1 MKKSNLKKAFALSA
15 LMAFVIT
22 GSAYAFDVNT
32 KDFTNTGT
40 IEGIYS
46 NITVTDGT
54 FDNTGTL
61 GAENVTINNGNFK
74 NTGTVTADESITV
87 NGGTFNNTGDIETG
101 TLNIYGNTKDDYEIT
116 GYITANNKIIYR
128 GTADDLYTRRLLA
141 ELYTPELQIIG
152 EKKQTGLQIFD
163 SNTLANVKNI
173 FIESNAPKTGLVIG
187 SQNNDNTP
195 NQIANV
201 EIDAP
206 IYLQTNAGDQDARV
220 EVSAGSSLI
229 AENIIALNGKTK
241 VQLNGDETSATLNNI
256 TVQSG
261 GDFSLQTLGKT
272 NPKNPL
278 DPTNT
283 TVTFNLNNITVGD
296 EAEFKTSIY
305 QNKND
310 GSISCSAANIKS
322 NNLTI
327 NLGKNAKADFGGV
340 GTYLG
345 KENAKNKT
353 DWRGD
358 LINFDVKKLTIN
370 VNGTE
375 EYDYDSLDDYKADY
389 DKGVYIHVNETTNP
403 TGNEI
408 DCSNMTVVGAS
419 SNNTGNLE
427 NDLQRLAYV
436 VKMTRE
442 KVGSEGTLLPE
453 ILAPAGAHV
462 EQNPGGI
469 DDGGKGT
476 VNDDGT
482 VDIDEI
488 IKNPDV
494 FGTEEVGALGLISW
508 RNELDDMNKRLGELR
523 DSKGEHGV
531 WVRMVRGENDYK
543 SLNSQYNTYQLGY
556 DEKLST
562 DPHWTLGAAFSYTD
576 GDGGYDTGSF
586 EMDHKTFTLYGSK
599 LNDDG
604 SYIDIVGKYSRLNHD
619 LRNTWG
625 DGEYDANGYS
635 IGVEVGKR
643 FQQGNGFW
651 IEPQAQLTYG
661 HVGSANYTAGDIKV
675 AQDGMES
682 LIGRAGVRFGKD
694 LDNGNIYLRA
704 SYLYDFDGET
714 GVTLTNAEG
723 RERSFEQ
730 DLGGGWCEVGV
741 GTNIN
746 LSDATHLYFDIEK
759 TYGGDIT
766 TDWKWNAGIR
776 YSF

>member
-1 MKKSNLKKAFALSA
+1 
-15 LMAFVIT
+15 MAFVIT
-22 GSAYAFDVNT
+22 GSAYAESIKVDEGQIKNDTSV
-32 KDFTNTGT
+32 
-40 IEGIYS
+40 IEVGQNDI
-46 NITVTDGT
+46 
-54 FDNTGTL
+54 F
-61 GAENVTINNGNFK
+61 ENA
-74 NTGTVTADESITV
+74 GTVNADQSITV
-87 NGGTFNNTGDIETG
+87 NKGSFTNTSTG
-101 TLNIYGNTKDDYEIT
+101 TINTIT
-116 GYITANNKIIYR
+116 LDIWNKSKIDIAGTINASDKIIYR
-128 GTADDLYTRRLLA
+128 GVYNGNFYDVNLSAKLD
-141 ELYTPELQIIG
+141 TPELRIIG
-152 EKKQTGLQIFD
+152 TDWQTGLNVLNND
-163 SNTLANVKNI
+163 VLANVDNI
-173 FIESNAPKTGLVIG
+173 FVESHGAKTGLIIG
-187 SQNNDNTP
+187 SKTP
-195 NQIANV
+195 VTVA
-201 EIDAP
+201 AP
-206 IYLQTNAGDQDARV
+206 IYLQHEEGTGNDARV
-220 EVSAGSSLI
+220 EVYGGSSIEVNNLI
-229 AENIIALNGKTK
+229 AVSGKTRL
-241 VQLNGDETSATLNNI
+241 QLNNNSSAKINNI
-256 TVQSG
+256 EVKDG
-261 GDFSLQTLGKT
+261 KFNLQTLGNENET
-272 NPKNPL
+272 
-278 DPTNT
+278 
-283 TVTFNLNNITVGD
+283 
-296 EAEFKTSIY
+296 AEFSLNEITIGDNAQFRTSVY
-305 QNKND
+305 YDDYNNKVNSKAHITGD
-310 GSISCSAANIKS
+310 NV
-322 NNLTI
+322 TI

-340 GTYLG
+340 GDGKDKEQEPHSNSNWLG
-345 KENAKNKT
+345 SN
-353 DWRGD
+353 
-358 LINFDVKKLTIN
+358 INFDVDKLTIN
-370 VNGTE
+370 VNGTD
-375 EYDYDSLDDYKADY
+375 EYNYNSIDEYKDDYS
-389 DKGVYIHVNETTNP
+389 KGVYIHVNDKYNP
-403 TGNEI
+403 LNDSIGCDRI
-408 DCSNMTVVGAS
+408 TVVGSS
-419 SNNTGNLE
+419 SNNTGNIE

-436 VKMTRE
+436 VKITQE
-442 KVGSEGTLLPE
+442 KAGQEAAALPD
-453 ILAPAGAHV
+453 ILYPTGAHV

-476 VNDDGT
+476 VDENGNVT
-482 VDIDEI
+482 DIET

-714 GVTLTNAEG
+714 GVTFTNAEG
-723 RERSFEQ
+723 RERSFDQ
-730 DLGGGWCEVGV
+730 DLGGGWCEVGI

>member
-22 GSAYAFDVNT
+22 GSAYAADFIVNAGDEKTDVPTINVGT
-32 KDFTNTGT
+32 DKFTN
-40 IEGIYS
+40 
-46 NITVTDGT
+46 N
-54 FDNTGTL
+54 
-61 GAENVTINNGNFK
+61 
-74 NTGTVTADESITV
+74 GTVVAKDSITV
-87 NGGTFNNTGDIETG
+87 DGGTFNNTGTIETG
-101 TLNIYGNTKDDYEIT
+101 TLDIYGNTGDDDEIT
-116 GYITANNKIIYR
+116 GKIKANNKIIYR

-173 FIESNAPKTGLVIG
+173 FIESNAPKTGLIIG

-195 NQIANV
+195 NQTADVKIY
-201 EIDAP
+201 AP

-229 AENIIALNGKTK
+229 AENIIAFNGKTK

-272 NPKNPL
+272 NPNDPKNPL

-296 EAEFKTSIY
+296 NAEFKTSIY
-305 QNKND
+305 QNKD

-322 NNLTI
+322 DNLTI

-345 KENAKNKT
+345 EGNAKNKT

-358 LINFDVKKLTIN
+358 LINFDVDKLTIN
-370 VNGTE
+370 VNGTD
-375 EYDYDSLDDYKADY
+375 EYDYKSLKEYKDDYNY
-389 DKGVYIHVNETTNP
+389 GVYIHVNENTNP
-403 TGNEI
+403 SGDEI
-408 DCSNMTVVGAS
+408 DCSNMTVIGS
-419 SNNTGNLE
+419 SENNTGDLE

-442 KVGSEGTLLPE
+442 YKNEEGTKLPE

-494 FGTEEVGALGLISW
+494 FGTEEIGALGLISW

-714 GVTLTNAEG
+714 GVTFTNAEG
-723 RERSFEQ
+723 RERSFDQ
-730 DLGGGWCEVGV
+730 DLGGGWCEVGI

>member
-22 GSAYAFDVNT
+22 GSAYAADFIVNAGYEKTDVP
-32 KDFTNTGT
+32 
-40 IEGIYS
+40 
-46 NITVTDGT
+46 
-54 FDNTGTL
+54 
-61 GAENVTINNGNFK
+61 TINVGTDKFSNN
-74 NTGTVTADESITV
+74 GTVVAKDSITV
-87 NGGTFNNTGDIETG
+87 DGGTFYNTGDIETG
-101 TLNIYGNTKDDYEIT
+101 TLNIYGNIYDDYEIK
-116 GYITANNKIIYR
+116 GNIKANNKIIYR
-128 GTADDLYTRRLLA
+128 GTADNLYTRGLSAKLD
-141 ELYTPELQIIG
+141 TPELQIIG
-152 EKKQTGLQIFD
+152 TKVPTGLQILNNEVLND
-163 SNTLANVKNI
+163 VGNI
-173 FIESNAPKTGLVIG
+173 VIKSGGVKTGLVIG
-187 SQNNDNTP
+187 SVNGNTDDGNKVEVNVKNVYLYNDTTK
-195 NQIANV
+195 
-201 EIDAP
+201 E
-206 IYLQTNAGDQDARV
+206 DARV
-220 EVSAGSSLI
+220 EVYNGSTFT
-229 AENIIALNGKTK
+229 ADKIIADGKTK
-241 VQLNGDETSATLNNI
+241 VQLNYDSSATLNNI
-256 TVQSG
+256 EVKDNG
-261 GDFSLQTLGKT
+261 NFSLQTLGIT
-272 NPKNPL
+272 NPNDLK
-278 DPTNT
+278 DTTNT
-283 TVTFNLNNITVGD
+283 IATFNLNNITVGD
-296 EAEFKTSIY
+296 GAEFKTSIY
-305 QNKND
+305 QNKD

-322 NNLTI
+322 DNLTI

-345 KENAKNKT
+345 EGNAKNKT

-358 LINFDVKKLTIN
+358 LINFDVDKLTIN
-370 VNGTE
+370 VNGTD
-375 EYDYDSLDDYKADY
+375 EYKYGIEDYKADY
-389 DKGVYIHVNETTNP
+389 NYGVYIHVNDKYNP
-403 TGNEI
+403 LVQNGCDEI
-408 DCSNMTVVGAS
+408 TVVGAS
-419 SNNTGNLE
+419 SNNTGNLA

-442 KVGSEGTLLPE
+442 YENEEGTKLPE

-482 VDIDEI
+482 VGIDEI

-723 RERSFEQ
+723 RERSFDQ

-766 TDWKWNAGIR
+766 TDWK
-776 YSF
+776 

>member
-22 GSAYAFDVNT
+22 GSAYAADFTVNAGEERTDVPTINVGT
-32 KDFTNTGT
+32 DDFTN
-40 IEGIYS
+40 
-46 NITVTDGT
+46 N
-54 FDNTGTL
+54 
-61 GAENVTINNGNFK
+61 
-74 NTGTVTADESITV
+74 GTVVAKDSITV
-87 NGGTFNNTGDIETG
+87 NGGTFNNTGTIETG
-101 TLNIYGNTKDDYEIT
+101 TLDILTNNSKEIA
-116 GYITANNKIIYR
+116 GAITADKFIFR
-128 GTADDLYTRRLLA
+128 GSKDQFDYIHGLSAKLKANELL
-141 ELYTPELQIIG
+141 IIG
-152 EKKQTGLQIFD
+152 TKSDINPQMATGLQVLNED
-163 SNTLANVKNI
+163 VLKNVENI
-173 FIESNAPKTGLVIG
+173 VVESHGIKTGLVIG
-187 SQNNDNTP
+187 SVVGNTDNGEKVNAIVKNVYLKNDTD
-195 NQIANV
+195 
-201 EIDAP
+201 E
-206 IYLQTNAGDQDARV
+206 QDARV
-220 EVSAGSSLI
+220 EVYNGSTFT
-229 AENIIALNGKTK
+229 ADKIIADGKTK
-241 VQLNGDETSATLNNI
+241 VQLNYDSSATLKDIEVVEDGN
-256 TVQSG
+256 
-261 GDFSLQTLGKT
+261 FSLQTLG
-272 NPKNPL
+272 NVNA
-278 DPTNT
+278 NT
-283 TVTFNLNNITVGD
+283 ANFYLNTITVGD
-296 EAEFKTSIY
+296 EAAFKTCIY
-305 QNKND
+305 GNNT
-310 GSISCSAANIKS
+310 GANIQSK
-322 NNLTI
+322 NMTI

-340 GTYLG
+340 GDGEVDNNDDGKFDHANWLG
-345 KENAKNKT
+345 NK
-353 DWRGD
+353 
-358 LINFDVKKLTIN
+358 INFDVDKLTIN
-370 VNGTE
+370 MTGVNTN
-375 EYDYDSLDDYKADY
+375 EYIYASAGDYKNDF
-389 DKGVYIHVNETTNP
+389 DNGVYIHVDQDWKPNDPINCDY
-403 TGNEI
+403 I
-408 DCSNMTVVGAS
+408 TVVGGDT
-419 SNNTGNLE
+419 NNTGNLE

-436 VKMTRE
+436 VKITQE
-442 KVGSEGTLLPE
+442 KAGQEAAALPD
-453 ILAPAGAHV
+453 ILYPTGAHV

-476 VNDDGT
+476 VDENGNVT
-482 VDIDEI
+482 DIET

-531 WVRMVRGENDYK
+531 WIRMVRGENDYK

-675 AQDGMES
+675 ALDGMES

-714 GVTLTNAEG
+714 GVTFTNAEG
-723 RERSFEQ
+723 RERSFDQ
-730 DLGGGWCEVGV
+730 DLGGGWCEVGI

-759 TYGGDIT
+759 TYGGDIP

>member
-22 GSAYAFDVNT
+22 GSAYAADFIVNAGDERTDVP
-32 KDFTNTGT
+32 
-40 IEGIYS
+40 
-46 NITVTDGT
+46 
-54 FDNTGTL
+54 
-61 GAENVTINNGNFK
+61 TINVGTAKFSNN
-74 NTGTVTADESITV
+74 GTVVAKDSITV
-87 NGGTFNNTGDIETG
+87 DGGTFNNTGTIETG
-101 TLNIYGNTKDDYEIT
+101 TLDILTNNGTEIAGT
-116 GYITANNKIIYR
+116 IIADKFIYR
-128 GTADDLYTRRLLA
+128 GVKDQGSYTRGLSA
-141 ELYTPELQIIG
+141 ELTTDELHIIG
-152 EKKQTGLQIFD
+152 TKSDINKQMQTGLQVLNKD
-163 SNTLANVKNI
+163 VLKNVNNI
-173 FIESNAPKTGLVIG
+173 YVESHGIKTGLVIG
-187 SQNNDNTP
+187 SVVGNTDNGEKVNAIVKNVYLKNDTD
-195 NQIANV
+195 
-201 EIDAP
+201 EE
-206 IYLQTNAGDQDARV
+206 DARV
-220 EVSAGSSLI
+220 EVYNGSTFT
-229 AENIIALNGKTK
+229 ADKIIADGKTK
-241 VQLNGDETSATLNNI
+241 VQLNYDSSATLKDIEVVEDGN
-256 TVQSG
+256 
-261 GDFSLQTLGKT
+261 FSLQTLGDV
-272 NPKNPL
+272 N
-278 DPTNT
+278 DNT
-283 TVTFNLNNITVGD
+283 ANFYLNTITVGN
-296 EAEFKTSIY
+296 EAAFKTCIY
-305 QNKND
+305 GNNT
-310 GSISCSAANIKS
+310 GATIKS
-322 NNLTI
+322 DNMII

-340 GTYLG
+340 GDGEVDNNDDGKFDHANWLG
-345 KENAKNKT
+345 NK
-353 DWRGD
+353 
-358 LINFDVKKLTIN
+358 INFDVDKLTIN
-370 VNGTE
+370 MTGVNTN
-375 EYDYDSLDDYKADY
+375 EYIYASAGDYKNDF
-389 DKGVYIHVNETTNP
+389 DNGVYIHVDQDWKPNDPINCDY
-403 TGNEI
+403 I
-408 DCSNMTVVGAS
+408 TVVGGDT
-419 SNNTGNLE
+419 NNTGNLE

-436 VKMTRE
+436 VKVTHE
-442 KVGSEGTLLPE
+442 YDPADSLPE
-453 ILAPAGAHV
+453 ILYPTGAHV

-476 VNDDGT
+476 VDKYGT
-482 VDIDEI
+482 VTNIET

-531 WVRMVRGENDYK
+531 WIRMVRGENDYK

-723 RERSFEQ
+723 RERSFDQ
-730 DLGGGWCEVGV
+730 DLGGGWCEVGI

>member
-1 MKKSNLKKAFALSA
+1 MKKSNFKKAFALSA

-22 GSAYAFDVNT
+22 GSAYAADVDVAKDTT
-32 KDFTNTGT
+32 KK
-40 IEGIYS
+40 
-46 NITVTDGT
+46 
-54 FDNTGTL
+54 DNP
-61 GAENVTINNGNFK
+61 TINVETGQHFNNA
-74 NTGTVTADESITV
+74 GTVIAEDSITV
-87 NGGTFNNTGDIETG
+87 DGGTFNNTGTITTG
-101 TLNIYGNTKDDYEIT
+101 TLEIYSNPNDKADIAGSINASQ
-116 GYITANNKIIYR
+116 GFIYR
-128 GTADDLYTRRLLA
+128 GINSNLYDRKLYA
-141 ELYTPELQIIG
+141 ELDTPVLHIIG
-152 EKKQTGLQIFD
+152 TTNQTGLQIMNND
-163 SNTLANVKNI
+163 VLTNVDKI
-173 FIESNAPKTGLVIG
+173 IVESQGEKTGLVIT
-187 SQNNDNTP
+187 NNE
-195 NQIANV
+195 QID
-201 EIDAP
+201 ITAP
-206 IYLQTNAGDQDARV
+206 IYLKYNSDADKDARV
-220 EVSAGSSLI
+220 EVYSGATLTADKII
-229 AENIIALNGKTK
+229 AESGRTK
-241 VQLNGDETSATLNNI
+241 VQANGVSFVKLNNI
-256 TVQSG
+256 VVNDKG
-261 GDFSLQTLGKT
+261 NFSLQTNSAGMPAT
-272 NPKNPL
+272 GGH
-278 DPTNT
+278 PTFELNT
-283 TVTFNLNNITVGD
+283 ITIGND
-296 EAEFKTSIY
+296 AEFKTSIY
-305 QNKND
+305 GNEPEAHIT
-310 GSISCSAANIKS
+310 GSDVI
-322 NNLTI
+322 I
-327 NLGKNAKADFGGV
+327 NLGENAKADFGGV
-340 GTYLG
+340 GDGT
-345 KENAKNKT
+345 KA

-358 LINFDVKKLTIN
+358 RINFDVDKLTIN
-370 VNGTE
+370 MDNTD
-375 EYDYDSLDDYKADY
+375 EYDYLIDEANNINKYKEDYS
-389 DKGVYIHVNETTNP
+389 KGVYIHVNGKYNP
-403 TGNEI
+403 LDPNIGCGRI
-408 DCSNMTVVGAS
+408 TVVGS
-419 SNNTGNLE
+419 SKNNTGNLE

-436 VKMTRE
+436 VKITQE
-442 KVGSEGTLLPE
+442 DGNNAATELPE
-453 ILAPAGAHV
+453 ILYPTGAHV

-599 LNDDG
+599 LNNDG

-704 SYLYDFDGET
+704 SYLYDFNGET

-723 RERSFEQ
+723 RERSFDQ

>member
-1 MKKSNLKKAFALSA
+1 MKKSNFKKAFALSA

-22 GSAYAFDVNT
+22 GSAYAADFTVNAGEEETDVPTINVGT
-32 KDFTNTGT
+32 DDFTN
-40 IEGIYS
+40 
-46 NITVTDGT
+46 N
-54 FDNTGTL
+54 
-61 GAENVTINNGNFK
+61 
-74 NTGTVTADESITV
+74 GTVVAEDSITV
-87 NGGTFNNTGDIETG
+87 NGGTFNNTGTIETG

-116 GYITANNKIIYR
+116 GNIKASDKIIYR

-173 FIESNAPKTGLVIG
+173 FIESNAPKTGLIIG

-195 NQIANV
+195 NQTADVKIY
-201 EIDAP
+201 AP

-229 AENIIALNGKTK
+229 AENIIAFNGKTK

-272 NPKNPL
+272 NPNDPKNPL

-296 EAEFKTSIY
+296 NAEFKTSIY
-305 QNKND
+305 QNKD

-322 NNLTI
+322 DNLTI

-345 KENAKNKT
+345 EGNAKNKT

-358 LINFDVKKLTIN
+358 LINFDVDKLTIN
-370 VNGTE
+370 VNGTD
-375 EYDYDSLDDYKADY
+375 EYDYKSLKEYKDDYNY
-389 DKGVYIHVNETTNP
+389 GVYIHVNDKYNP
-403 TGNEI
+403 LVQNGCDEI
-408 DCSNMTVVGAS
+408 TVVGAS
-419 SNNTGNLE
+419 SNNTGNIE

-442 KVGSEGTLLPE
+442 YEGKEGAELPE
-453 ILAPAGAHV
+453 ILAPTGATV

-476 VNDDGT
+476 VDEDGT
-482 VDIDEI
+482 VTNIET

-586 EMDHKTFTLYGSK
+586 EMDHKTLTLYGSK

-723 RERSFEQ
+723 RERSFDQ
-730 DLGGGWCEVGV
+730 DLGGGWCEVGI

>member
-22 GSAYAFDVNT
+22 GSAYAKNVDVGEKEQYQ
-32 KDFTNTGT
+32 KD
-40 IEGIYS
+40 
-46 NITVTDGT
+46 NITVGENEY
-54 FDNTGTL
+54 FDN
-61 GAENVTINNGNFK
+61 A
-74 NTGTVTADESITV
+74 GTVIADESITV
-87 NGGTFNNTGDIETG
+87 NGGTFNNTGTIETG
-101 TLNIYGNTKDDYEIT
+101 TLEIYGTTSDRDPIEGRIS
-116 GYITANNKIIYR
+116 ASNKIIYR
-128 GTADDLYTRRLLA
+128 DHGPNNAIYGRELSA
-141 ELYTPELQIIG
+141 ELITPQLHIIG
-152 EKKQTGLQIFD
+152 KDSQTGL
-163 SNTLANVKNI
+163 NVTNNSVLTQVGEI
-173 FIESNAPKTGLVIG
+173 LVESHGAKTGLIIG
-187 SQNNDNTP
+187 SQKPVTV
-195 NQIANV
+195 A
-201 EIDAP
+201 AP
-206 IYLQTNAGDQDARV
+206 IYLQHEEGTDNDARV
-220 EVSAGSSLI
+220 EVYGGSSITANNLI
-229 AENIIALNGKTK
+229 ALSGKTK
-241 VQLNGDETSATLNNI
+241 FQLNNNSSAVLNN
-256 TVQSG
+256 VEVKDG
-261 GDFSLQTLGKT
+261 VDFSLQTLGT
-272 NPKNPL
+272 ES
-278 DPTNT
+278 DTAE
-283 TVTFNLNNITVGD
+283 FNLNTITVGD
-296 EAEFKTSIY
+296 NAEFKTSIFGS
-305 QNKND
+305 NSSAHITGND
-310 GSISCSAANIKS
+310 V
-322 NNLTI
+322 TI

-345 KENAKNKT
+345 EENTKNKT

-358 LINFDVKKLTIN
+358 LINFDVDKLTIN
-370 VNGTE
+370 VNGTD
-375 EYDYDSLDDYKADY
+375 EYKYGIEDYKADY
-389 DKGVYIHVNETTNP
+389 NYGVYIHVNDKYNP
-403 TGNEI
+403 LVQNGCDEI
-408 DCSNMTVVGAS
+408 TVVGAS
-419 SNNTGNLE
+419 SNNTGNLA

-442 KVGSEGTLLPE
+442 SKNEEGIKLPE
-453 ILAPAGAHV
+453 ILAPTGAHV

-523 DSKGEHGV
+523 DSKSEHGV

-723 RERSFEQ
+723 RERSFDQ
-730 DLGGGWCEVGV
+730 DLGGGWCEVGI

>member
-22 GSAYAFDVNT
+22 GSAYAENVDVGA
-32 KDFTNTGT
+32 KDQYQND
-40 IEGIYS
+40 
-46 NITVTDGT
+46 NITVGADEY
-54 FDNTGTL
+54 FDN
-61 GAENVTINNGNFK
+61 A
-74 NTGTVTADESITV
+74 GTVIADESITV
-87 NGGTFNNTGDIETG
+87 NGGTFNNTGTITTG
-101 TLNIYGNTKDDYEIT
+101 TLEIYSNPNDKADIAGSINASQ
-116 GYITANNKIIYR
+116 GFIYR
-128 GTADDLYTRRLLA
+128 GINSNLYDRKLYA
-141 ELYTPELQIIG
+141 ELDTPVLHIIG
-152 EKKQTGLQIFD
+152 TTNQTGLQIMNND
-163 SNTLANVKNI
+163 VLTNVDKI
-173 FIESNAPKTGLVIG
+173 IVESQGEKTGLVIT
-187 SQNNDNTP
+187 NNE
-195 NQIANV
+195 QID
-201 EIDAP
+201 ITAP
-206 IYLQTNAGDQDARV
+206 IYLKYNSDADKDARV
-220 EVSAGSSLI
+220 EVYSGATLTADKII
-229 AENIIALNGKTK
+229 AESGRTK
-241 VQLNGDETSATLNNI
+241 VQANGVSFVKLNNI
-256 TVQSG
+256 VVNDKG
-261 GDFSLQTLGKT
+261 NFSLQTNSAGMPAT
-272 NPKNPL
+272 GGH
-278 DPTNT
+278 PTFELNT
-283 TVTFNLNNITVGD
+283 ITIGND
-296 EAEFKTSIY
+296 AEFKTSIY
-305 QNKND
+305 GNEPEAHIT
-310 GSISCSAANIKS
+310 GSDVI
-322 NNLTI
+322 I
-327 NLGKNAKADFGGV
+327 NLGENAKADFGGV
-340 GTYLG
+340 GDGT
-345 KENAKNKT
+345 KA

-358 LINFDVKKLTIN
+358 RINFDVDKLTIN
-370 VNGTE
+370 MTGVNTN
-375 EYDYDSLDDYKADY
+375 EYIYASAGDYKNDF
-389 DKGVYIHVNETTNP
+389 DNGVYIHVDQDWKPNDPINCDY
-403 TGNEI
+403 I
-408 DCSNMTVVGAS
+408 TVVGGDT
-419 SNNTGNLE
+419 NNTGNLE

-436 VKMTRE
+436 VKVTHE
-442 KVGSEGTLLPE
+442 YDPADSLPE
-453 ILAPAGAHV
+453 ILYPTGAHV

-476 VNDDGT
+476 VNEDGT

-714 GVTLTNAEG
+714 GVTFTNAEG
-723 RERSFEQ
+723 RERSFDQ
-730 DLGGGWCEVGV
+730 DLGGGWCEVGI

>member
-22 GSAYAFDVNT
+22 GSAYAADFIVNAGDEETDVPTINVGT
-32 KDFTNTGT
+32 DKFTN
-40 IEGIYS
+40 
-46 NITVTDGT
+46 N
-54 FDNTGTL
+54 
-61 GAENVTINNGNFK
+61 
-74 NTGTVTADESITV
+74 GTVVAKDSITV
-87 NGGTFNNTGDIETG
+87 DGGTFNNTGTIETG
-101 TLNIYGNTKDDYEIT
+101 TLDIYGNTGDDDEIT
-116 GYITANNKIIYR
+116 GKIKANNKIIYR

-173 FIESNAPKTGLVIG
+173 FIESNAPKTGLIIG

-195 NQIANV
+195 NQTADVKIY
-201 EIDAP
+201 AP

-229 AENIIALNGKTK
+229 AENIIAFNGKTK

-272 NPKNPL
+272 NPNDPKNPL

-296 EAEFKTSIY
+296 GAELKTSIY

-310 GSISCSAANIKS
+310 GSISCSATNIKS
-322 NNLTI
+322 DNLTI

-345 KENAKNKT
+345 EENPKNKT

-358 LINFDVKKLTIN
+358 LINFDVDKLTIN
-370 VNGTE
+370 VNGTD
-375 EYDYDSLDDYKADY
+375 EYKYGIEDYKADY
-389 DKGVYIHVNETTNP
+389 NYGVYIHVNDKYNP
-403 TGNEI
+403 LVQNGCDEI
-408 DCSNMTVVGAS
+408 TVIGAS

-442 KVGSEGTLLPE
+442 YKNEEGTKLPE

-476 VNDDGT
+476 VNEDGT

-576 GDGGYDTGSF
+576 GEGGYDTGSF

-619 LRNTWG
+619 FRNTWG

-635 IGVEVGKR
+635 IGVVVGKR

-675 AQDGMES
+675 ALDGMES

-714 GVTLTNAEG
+714 GVTFTNAEG

-730 DLGGGWCEVGV
+730 DLGGGWCEVGI

>member
-1 MKKSNLKKAFALSA
+1 MKKSNFKKAFALSA

-22 GSAYAFDVNT
+22 GSAYAADFIVNAGDEIT
-32 KDFTNTGT
+32 NVPTINVGTYKFTNNGTVVAKDSITVDGGTFNNTNTGT
-40 IEGIYS
+40 IE
-46 NITVTDGT
+46 
-54 FDNTGTL
+54 TGTL
-61 GAENVTINNGNFK
+61 
-74 NTGTVTADESITV
+74 D
-87 NGGTFNNTGDIETG
+87 
-101 TLNIYGNTKDDYEIT
+101 IYGNIYDDYEIK
-116 GYITANNKIIYR
+116 GNIKANNKIIYR
-128 GTADDLYTRRLLA
+128 GTADNLYTRGLSAKLD
-141 ELYTPELQIIG
+141 TPELQIIG
-152 EKKQTGLQIFD
+152 TKVPTGLQILNNEVLND
-163 SNTLANVKNI
+163 VGNI
-173 FIESNAPKTGLVIG
+173 VIKSGGVKTGLVIG
-187 SQNNDNTP
+187 SVNGNTDDGNKVKVNVKNVYLYNDTTK
-195 NQIANV
+195 
-201 EIDAP
+201 E
-206 IYLQTNAGDQDARV
+206 DARV
-220 EVSAGSSLI
+220 EVYNGSTFT
-229 AENIIALNGKTK
+229 ADKIIADGKTK
-241 VQLNGDETSATLNNI
+241 VQLNYNSSATLPNI
-256 TVQSG
+256 EVKGNG
-261 GDFSLQTLGKT
+261 GNFSLQTLGDV
-272 NPKNPL
+272 NA
-278 DPTNT
+278 NT
-283 TVTFNLNNITVGD
+283 ANFYLNTITVGD
-296 EAEFKTSIY
+296 KAAFKTCIFG
-305 QNKND
+305 NNT
-310 GSISCSAANIKS
+310 GATIKS
-322 NNLTI
+322 DNMII

-340 GTYLG
+340 GDGKVDKDYDGKFDHANWLG
-345 KENAKNKT
+345 NK
-353 DWRGD
+353 
-358 LINFDVKKLTIN
+358 INFDVDKLTIN
-370 VNGTE
+370 MTGVNTN
-375 EYDYDSLDDYKADY
+375 EYIYASAGDYKNDF
-389 DKGVYIHVNETTNP
+389 DNGVYIHVDQDWKPNDPINCDY
-403 TGNEI
+403 I
-408 DCSNMTVVGAS
+408 TVVGGDT
-419 SNNTGNLE
+419 NNTGNLE

-436 VKMTRE
+436 VKVTHE
-442 KVGSEGTLLPE
+442 YDPADSLPE
-453 ILAPAGAHV
+453 ILYPTGAHV

-476 VNDDGT
+476 VDKNGNVT
-482 VDIDEI
+482 DIET

-714 GVTLTNAEG
+714 GVTFTNAEG
-723 RERSFEQ
+723 RERSFDQ
-730 DLGGGWCEVGV
+730 DLGGGWCEIGV

>member
-1 MKKSNLKKAFALSA
+1 MKKSNFKKAFALST

-22 GSAYAFDVNT
+22 GSAYAKIIKVDEGQT
-32 KDFTNTGT
+32 KNDTSV
-40 IEGIYS
+40 IE
-46 NITVTDGT
+46 
-54 FDNTGTL
+54 L
-61 GAENVTINNGNFK
+61 GQNDIFENA
-74 NTGTVTADESITV
+74 GTVNATESITIT
-87 NGGTFNNTGDIETG
+87 GGTFNNTGTIETG
-101 TLNIYGNTKDDYEIT
+101 TLDIYGNTGDDDEIT
-116 GYITANNKIIYR
+116 GKIKANNKIIYR

-173 FIESNAPKTGLVIG
+173 FIESNAPKTGLIIG

-195 NQIANV
+195 NQTADVKIY
-201 EIDAP
+201 AP

-229 AENIIALNGKTK
+229 AENIIAFNGKTK
-241 VQLNGDETSATLNNI
+241 VQLNGDSSATLQDIEVKDKGN
-256 TVQSG
+256 
-261 GDFSLQTLGKT
+261 FSLQTLGDVS
-272 NPKNPL
+272 KNTANFYL
-278 DPTNT
+278 NT
-283 TVTFNLNNITVGD
+283 ITVGN
-296 EAEFKTSIY
+296 EAAFKTCIY
-305 QNKND
+305 GNIP
-310 GSISCSAANIKS
+310 SANIKS
-322 NNLTI
+322 ENMTI
-327 NLGKNAKADFGGV
+327 NLGKEAKADFGGV
-340 GTYLG
+340 GDGT
-345 KENAKNKT
+345 KA

-358 LINFDVKKLTIN
+358 RINFDVDKLTIN

-375 EYDYDSLDDYKADY
+375 EYVYDSPDDYKIDY
-389 DKGVYIHVNETTNP
+389 SKGVYIHVNDKYNP
-403 TGNEI
+403 LDDSIGCGRI
-408 DCSNMTVVGAS
+408 TVVGS
-419 SNNTGNLE
+419 SENNTGNLE

-436 VKMTRE
+436 VKITQE
-442 KVGSEGTLLPE
+442 DGNNAATKLPE
-453 ILAPAGAHV
+453 ILYPTGAHV

-476 VNDDGT
+476 VDDYGT
-482 VDIDEI
+482 VNIDEI

-723 RERSFEQ
+723 RERSFDQ
-730 DLGGGWCEVGV
+730 DLGGGWCEVGI

>member
-22 GSAYAFDVNT
+22 GSAYAADVDVAKDTT
-32 KDFTNTGT
+32 KK
-40 IEGIYS
+40 
-46 NITVTDGT
+46 
-54 FDNTGTL
+54 DNP
-61 GAENVTINNGNFK
+61 TINVETGQHFNNA
-74 NTGTVTADESITV
+74 GTVIAEDSITV
-87 NGGTFNNTGDIETG
+87 DGGTFNNTGTIETG
-101 TLNIYGNTKDDYEIT
+101 TLDILTNNSNEIA
-116 GYITANNKIIYR
+116 GAITADKFIFR
-128 GTADDLYTRRLLA
+128 GSKDQFDYIHGLSAKLKANELL
-141 ELYTPELQIIG
+141 IIG
-152 EKKQTGLQIFD
+152 TKSDINPQMATGLQVLNED
-163 SNTLANVKNI
+163 VLKNVENI
-173 FIESNAPKTGLVIG
+173 VVESHGIKTGLVIG
-187 SQNNDNTP
+187 SVVGNTDNGEKVNAIVKNVYLKNDTD
-195 NQIANV
+195 
-201 EIDAP
+201 E
-206 IYLQTNAGDQDARV
+206 QDARV
-220 EVSAGSSLI
+220 EVYNGSTFT
-229 AENIIALNGKTK
+229 ADKIIADGKTK
-241 VQLNGDETSATLNNI
+241 VQLNYDSSATLPNI
-256 TVQSG
+256 EVNG
-261 GDFSLQTLGKT
+261 NGNFSLQTLGDV
-272 NPKNPL
+272 N
-278 DPTNT
+278 DNT
-283 TVTFNLNNITVGD
+283 ANFYLNTITVGD
-296 EAEFKTSIY
+296 EAAFKTCIY
-305 QNKND
+305 GNNT
-310 GSISCSAANIKS
+310 GANIQSK
-322 NNLTI
+322 NMTI
-327 NLGKNAKADFGGV
+327 NLGKDAKADFGGV
-340 GTYLG
+340 GDG
-345 KENAKNKT
+345 PNHDHEQ
-353 DWRGD
+353 WRGD
-358 LINFDVKKLTIN
+358 RINFNVDKLTIN
-370 VNGTE
+370 MDNTD
-375 EYDYDSLDDYKADY
+375 EYNYLIDEANNINEYKDDYS
-389 DKGVYIHVNETTNP
+389 KGVYIHVNDKYNP
-403 TGNEI
+403 LDDSIGCGRI
-408 DCSNMTVVGAS
+408 TVVGS
-419 SNNTGNLE
+419 SENNTGNLE

-442 KVGSEGTLLPE
+442 YENEEGTKLPE
-453 ILAPAGAHV
+453 ILAPTGAHV

-494 FGTEEVGALGLISW
+494 FGTEEIGALGLISW

-723 RERSFEQ
+723 RERSFDQ
-730 DLGGGWCEVGV
+730 DLGGGWCEVGI

>member
-1 MKKSNLKKAFALSA
+1 MKKHNLRKAFALSA

-22 GSAYAFDVNT
+22 GSAYAANVDVIEGEIK
-32 KDFTNTGT
+32 KDDPAAIEVIGEEHFKNAGTVIANDNITINGGYFNNAGT
-40 IEGIYS
+40 IKTGIL
-46 NITVTDGT
+46 D
-54 FDNTGTL
+54 
-61 GAENVTINNGNFK
+61 
-74 NTGTVTADESITV
+74 
-87 NGGTFNNTGDIETG
+87 
-101 TLNIYGNTKDDYEIT
+101 IYGNANDTNDHPESEIK
-116 GYITANNKIIYR
+116 GEIFADKIIYR
-128 GTADDLYTRRLLA
+128 GINGNLYTRKLSAKLD
-141 ELYTPELQIIG
+141 TSELQIIG
-152 EKKQTGLQIFD
+152 SKNETGLQIMNND
-163 SNTLANVKNI
+163 VLANVDKI
-173 FIESNAPKTGLVIG
+173 VVESQGVKTGLVIG
-187 SQNNDNTP
+187 SVVGNTDNGEKVNAIVKNVYLKNDTD
-195 NQIANV
+195 
-201 EIDAP
+201 E
-206 IYLQTNAGDQDARV
+206 QDARV
-220 EVSAGSSLI
+220 EVYNGSTFT
-229 AENIIALNGKTK
+229 ADKIIADGKTK
-241 VQLNGDETSATLNNI
+241 VQLNYDSSATLKDI
-256 TVQSG
+256 EVVEG
-261 GDFSLQTLGKT
+261 GNFSLQTLGDV
-272 NPKNPL
+272 N
-278 DPTNT
+278 TNT
-283 TVTFNLNNITVGD
+283 ATFNLNTITVGD
-296 EAEFKTSIY
+296 NAQLKTSIY
-305 QNKND
+305 EYPV
-310 GSISCSAANIKS
+310 GSGTINCSAIDIKGD
-322 NNLTI
+322 NVTI

-340 GTYLG
+340 GDGT
-345 KENAKNKT
+345 KT

-358 LINFDVKKLTIN
+358 KINFDVEKLTIN
-370 VNGTE
+370 VNGTD
-375 EYDYDSLDDYKADY
+375 EYNYSNIDEYKADY
-389 DKGVYIHVNETTNP
+389 TKGVYIHVNDKTNP
-403 TGNEI
+403 TDDEI
-408 DCSNMTVVGAS
+408 NCSNMTVVGAS
-419 SNNTGNLE
+419 TNNTGNLE

-442 KVGSEGTLLPE
+442 YEGEEATKLPE
-453 ILAPAGAHV
+453 ILAPTGATV

-476 VNDDGT
+476 VDEDGT
-482 VDIDEI
+482 VTNIET

-494 FGTEEVGALGLISW
+494 FGTEEIGALGLISW
-508 RNELDDMNKRLGELR
+508 RNDLDDMNKRLGELR

-562 DPHWTLGAAFSYTD
+562 DPHWTVGAAFSYTD
-576 GDGGYDTGSF
+576 GDGGYNTGSY
-586 EMDHKTFTLYGSK
+586 EMDHKTLTLYGSK

-661 HVGSANYTAGDIKV
+661 HVGSANYQAGEIKV
-675 AQDGMES
+675 AQEGMES

-694 LDNGNIYLRA
+694 LHNGNVYLRA

-714 GVTLTNAEG
+714 GVTLTNASG
-723 RERSFEQ
+723 KERHFDE

-766 TDWKWNAGIR
+766 TDWKWNAGVR

>member
-22 GSAYAFDVNT
+22 GSAYAENVDVVDVADGDIKYDKT
-32 KDFTNTGT
+32 V
-40 IEGIYS
+40 
-46 NITVTDGT
+46 ITVDPG
-54 FDNTGTL
+54 GS
-61 GAENVTINNGNFK
+61 FK
-74 NTGTVTADESITV
+74 NAGTVIADESITV
-87 NGGTFNNTGDIETG
+87 NGGTFNNTGTIETG
-101 TLNIYGNTKDDYEIT
+101 TLDILTNNSKEIA
-116 GYITANNKIIYR
+116 GAITADKFIFR
-128 GTADDLYTRRLLA
+128 GSKDQFDYIHGLSAKLKANELL
-141 ELYTPELQIIG
+141 IIG
-152 EKKQTGLQIFD
+152 TKSDINPQMATGLQVLNED
-163 SNTLANVKNI
+163 VLKNVENI
-173 FIESNAPKTGLVIG
+173 VVESHGIKTGLVIG
-187 SQNNDNTP
+187 SVVGNTDNGEKVNAIVKNVYLKNDTD
-195 NQIANV
+195 
-201 EIDAP
+201 E
-206 IYLQTNAGDQDARV
+206 QDARV
-220 EVSAGSSLI
+220 EVYNGSTFT
-229 AENIIALNGKTK
+229 ADKIIADGKTK
-241 VQLNGDETSATLNNI
+241 VQLNYDSSATLKDIEVVEDGN
-256 TVQSG
+256 
-261 GDFSLQTLGKT
+261 FSLQTLGDV
-272 NPKNPL
+272 N
-278 DPTNT
+278 DNT
-283 TVTFNLNNITVGD
+283 ANFYLNTITVGN
-296 EAEFKTSIY
+296 EAAFKTCIY
-305 QNKND
+305 GNNT
-310 GSISCSAANIKS
+310 GATIKS
-322 NNLTI
+322 DNMII

-340 GTYLG
+340 GDGEVDNNDDGKFDHANWLG
-345 KENAKNKT
+345 NK
-353 DWRGD
+353 
-358 LINFDVKKLTIN
+358 INFDVDKLTIN
-370 VNGTE
+370 MTGVNTN
-375 EYDYDSLDDYKADY
+375 EYIYASAGDYKNDF
-389 DKGVYIHVNETTNP
+389 DNGVYIHVDQDWKPNDPINCDY
-403 TGNEI
+403 I
-408 DCSNMTVVGAS
+408 TVVGGDT
-419 SNNTGNLE
+419 NNTGNLE

-436 VKMTRE
+436 VKITQE
-442 KVGSEGTLLPE
+442 KAGQEAAALPD
-453 ILAPAGAHV
+453 ILYPTGAHV

-476 VNDDGT
+476 VDENGNVT
-482 VDIDEI
+482 DIET

-723 RERSFEQ
+723 RERSFDQ
-730 DLGGGWCEVGV
+730 DLGGGWCEVGI

>member
-22 GSAYAFDVNT
+22 GSAYAADFIVNAGDEKTDVP
-32 KDFTNTGT
+32 
-40 IEGIYS
+40 
-46 NITVTDGT
+46 
-54 FDNTGTL
+54 
-61 GAENVTINNGNFK
+61 TINVGTDKFSNN
-74 NTGTVTADESITV
+74 GTVVAKDSITV
-87 NGGTFNNTGDIETG
+87 DGGTFYNTGDIETG
-101 TLNIYGNTKDDYEIT
+101 TLNIYGNIYDDYEIK
-116 GYITANNKIIYR
+116 GNIKANNKIIYR
-128 GTADDLYTRRLLA
+128 GTADNLYTRGLSAKLD
-141 ELYTPELQIIG
+141 TPELQIIG
-152 EKKQTGLQIFD
+152 TKVPTGLQILNNEVLND
-163 SNTLANVKNI
+163 VGNI
-173 FIESNAPKTGLVIG
+173 VIKSGGVKTGLVIG
-187 SQNNDNTP
+187 SVNGNTDDGNKVEVNVKNVYLYNDTTK
-195 NQIANV
+195 
-201 EIDAP
+201 E
-206 IYLQTNAGDQDARV
+206 DARV
-220 EVSAGSSLI
+220 EVYNGSTFT
-229 AENIIALNGKTK
+229 ADKIIADGKTK
-241 VQLNGDETSATLNNI
+241 VQLNYDSSATLNNI
-256 TVQSG
+256 EVKDNG
-261 GDFSLQTLGKT
+261 NFSLQTLGIT
-272 NPKNPL
+272 NPNDLK
-278 DPTNT
+278 DTTNT
-283 TVTFNLNNITVGD
+283 IATFNLNNITVGD
-296 EAEFKTSIY
+296 GAEFKTSIY
-305 QNKND
+305 QNKD

-322 NNLTI
+322 DNLTI

-345 KENAKNKT
+345 EGNAKNKT

-358 LINFDVKKLTIN
+358 LINFDVDKLTIN
-370 VNGTE
+370 VNGTD
-375 EYDYDSLDDYKADY
+375 EYKYGIEDYKADY
-389 DKGVYIHVNETTNP
+389 NYGVYIHVNDKYNP
-403 TGNEI
+403 LVQNGCDEI
-408 DCSNMTVVGAS
+408 TVVGAS
-419 SNNTGNLE
+419 SNNTGNLA

-442 KVGSEGTLLPE
+442 YENEEGTKLPE

-523 DSKGEHGV
+523 DSKREHGV

-675 AQDGMES
+675 ALDGMES

-714 GVTLTNAEG
+714 GVTFTNAEG
-723 RERSFEQ
+723 RERSFDQ
-730 DLGGGWCEVGV
+730 DLGGGWCEVGI

>member
-1 MKKSNLKKAFALSA
+1 MKKSNFKKAFALSA

-22 GSAYAFDVNT
+22 GSAYAESIKVAQGAT
-32 KDFTNTGT
+32 KDDTSVIKVEQKDSFENA
-40 IEGIYS
+40 GIV
-46 NITVTDGT
+46 N
-54 FDNTGTL
+54 
-61 GAENVTINNGNFK
+61 
-74 NTGTVTADESITV
+74 ADKSITV
-87 NGGTFNNTGDIETG
+87 NGGTFNNTGTITTG
-101 TLNIYGNTKDDYEIT
+101 TLEIYSNPNDKADIAGSINASQ
-116 GYITANNKIIYR
+116 GFIYR
-128 GTADDLYTRRLLA
+128 GINSNLYDRKLYA
-141 ELYTPELQIIG
+141 ELDTPVLHITG
-152 EKKQTGLQIFD
+152 TTNQTGLQIMNND
-163 SNTLANVKNI
+163 VLTNVDKI
-173 FIESNAPKTGLVIG
+173 IVESQGEKTGLVIT
-187 SQNNDNTP
+187 NNE
-195 NQIANV
+195 QID
-201 EIDAP
+201 ITAP
-206 IYLQTNAGDQDARV
+206 IYLKYNSDANKDARV
-220 EVSAGSSLI
+220 EVYSGATLTADKII
-229 AENIIALNGKTK
+229 AESGRTK
-241 VQLNGDETSATLNNI
+241 VQANGVSFVKLNNI
-256 TVQSG
+256 VVNDKG
-261 GDFSLQTLGKT
+261 NFSLQTNSAGMPAT
-272 NPKNPL
+272 GGH
-278 DPTNT
+278 PTFELNT
-283 TVTFNLNNITVGD
+283 ITIGND
-296 EAEFKTSIY
+296 AEFKTSIY
-305 QNKND
+305 GNEPEAHIT
-310 GSISCSAANIKS
+310 GSDV
-322 NNLTI
+322 TI
-327 NLGKNAKADFGGV
+327 NLGENAKADFGGV
-340 GTYLG
+340 GTYVD
-345 KENAKNKT
+345 KDNPENKK

-358 LINFDVKKLTIN
+358 RIYFDVDKLTIN

-375 EYDYDSLDDYKADY
+375 EYNYGSLKNYKQSY
-389 DKGVYIHVNETTNP
+389 ENGVFISAANTKYNP
-403 TGNEI
+403 SGDNI
-408 DCSNMTVVGAS
+408 NCDNITVIGAGEA
-419 SNNTGNLE
+419 NTGNLE

-436 VKMTRE
+436 VKITRE
-442 KVGSEGTLLPE
+442 IKGEEASELPE

-723 RERSFEQ
+723 RERSFDQ
-730 DLGGGWCEVGV
+730 DLGGGWCEVGI

>member
-22 GSAYAFDVNT
+22 GSAYAESIKVDEGQTKNDTSVIEVGQNDIFENAGTVNATESIIINSGTFINSGDINT
-32 KDFTNTGT
+32 KNLEILVDNWKA
-40 IEGIYS
+40 IE
-46 NITVTDGT
+46 
-54 FDNTGTL
+54 F
-61 GAENVTINNGNFK
+61 
-74 NTGTVTADESITV
+74 
-87 NGGTFNNTGDIETG
+87 NGGTLTANTITYKGTDDTG
-101 TLNIYGNTKDDYEIT
+101 GYPIKLNDTVLVADQLNITDNNISMIGLGVSNTESLS
-116 GYITANNKIIYR
+116 NVNKIN
-128 GTADDLYTRRLLA
+128 
-141 ELYTPELQIIG
+141 IIS
-152 EKKQTGLQIFD
+152 TGRKIALGIVED
-163 SNTLANVKNI
+163 SNVVLN
-173 FIESNAPKTGLVIG
+173 S
-187 SQNNDNTP
+187 
-195 NQIANV
+195 
-201 EIDAP
+201 EIHLKGADKE
-206 IYLQTNAGDQDARV
+206 DARV
-220 EVSAGSSLI
+220 EVYSGATLTADKII
-229 AENIIALNGKTK
+229 AESGRTK
-241 VQLNGDETSATLNNI
+241 VQANGVSFVKLNNI
-256 TVQSG
+256 VVNDE
-261 GDFSLQTLGKT
+261 GDFSLQTNSSGMPAT
-272 NPKNPL
+272 GGH
-278 DPTNT
+278 PTFELNT
-283 TVTFNLNNITVGD
+283 ITIGND
-296 EAEFKTSIY
+296 AEFKTSIY
-305 QNKND
+305 GNEPE
-310 GSISCSAANIKS
+310 ANITGS
-322 NNLTI
+322 DVTI
-327 NLGKNAKADFGGV
+327 NLGENAKADFGGV
-340 GTYLG
+340 GTYVD
-345 KENAKNKT
+345 KDNPENKK

-358 LINFDVKKLTIN
+358 RIYFDVDKLTIN

-375 EYDYDSLDDYKADY
+375 EYNYGSLKNYKQSY
-389 DKGVYIHVNETTNP
+389 ENGVFISAANTKYNP
-403 TGNEI
+403 SGDNI
-408 DCSNMTVVGAS
+408 NCDNITVIGAGEA
-419 SNNTGNLE
+419 NTGNLE

-436 VKMTRE
+436 VKITRE
-442 KVGSEGTLLPE
+442 IKGKEASELPE

-723 RERSFEQ
+723 RERSFDQ
-730 DLGGGWCEVGV
+730 DLGGGWCEVGI

>member
-1 MKKSNLKKAFALSA
+1 MKKQNVKKVFALSA

-22 GSAYAFDVNT
+22 GSAYAESITVGANDPEY
-32 KDFTNTGT
+32 KRED
-40 IEGIYS
+40 
-46 NITVTDGT
+46 NITVGASDK
-54 FDNTGTL
+54 FDNAGT
-61 GAENVTINNGNFK
+61 VTANESIIVEGGSFK
-74 NTGTVTADESITV
+74 NTGKVTANKSITIT
-87 NGGTFNNTGDIETG
+87 GGTFNNTGTI
-101 TLNIYGNTKDDYEIT
+101 NTKTLEISGLGT
-116 GYITANNKIIYR
+116 DQSPIAGSITATDKIVYHGHPGNQMWRKVSATLITPDLQIIDTHSAQTGFEILNNDVLANVGKILIESHGARTALVIDANTDIKVTAPITLKHEKGTKNEARIEVEGGANFTANKII
-128 GTADDLYTRRLLA
+128 ADT
-141 ELYTPELQIIG
+141 
-152 EKKQTGLQIFD
+152 
-163 SNTLANVKNI
+163 
-173 FIESNAPKTGLVIG
+173 
-187 SQNNDNTP
+187 
-195 NQIANV
+195 
-201 EIDAP
+201 
-206 IYLQTNAGDQDARV
+206 
-220 EVSAGSSLI
+220 
-229 AENIIALNGKTK
+229 GKTML
-241 VQLNGDETSATLNNI
+241 QLDHTSSAVINDI
-256 TVQSG
+256 DVKDG
-261 GDFSLQTLGKT
+261 GNFSLQTWGNEDETAKFT
-272 NPKNPL
+272 
-278 DPTNT
+278 
-283 TVTFNLNNITVGD
+283 LNNITVGD
-296 EAEFKTSIY
+296 NAEFKTSIFGS
-305 QNKND
+305 NSSAHITGND
-310 GSISCSAANIKS
+310 V
-322 NNLTI
+322 TI

-340 GTYLG
+340 GTYYG
-345 KENAKNKT
+345 KDHIDNKT

-358 LINFDVKKLTIN
+358 KINFDVEKLTIN

-375 EYDYDSLDDYKADY
+375 EYNYGSLKNYKQSY
-389 DKGVYIHVNETTNP
+389 ENGVFISAANTKYNP
-403 TGNEI
+403 SGDNI
-408 DCSNMTVVGAS
+408 NCDNITVIGAGEA
-419 SNNTGNLE
+419 NTGNLE

-436 VKMTRE
+436 VKVTRE
-442 KVGSEGTLLPE
+442 EPGYEANKLPE
-453 ILAPAGAHV
+453 ILAPTGATV

-476 VNDDGT
+476 VDEDGT
-482 VDIDEI
+482 VTNIET

-723 RERSFEQ
+723 RERSFDQ

>member
-22 GSAYAFDVNT
+22 GSAYAADFIVNAGDEKTDVPTINVGT
-32 KDFTNTGT
+32 DKFTN
-40 IEGIYS
+40 
-46 NITVTDGT
+46 N
-54 FDNTGTL
+54 
-61 GAENVTINNGNFK
+61 
-74 NTGTVTADESITV
+74 GTVVAKDSITV
-87 NGGTFNNTGDIETG
+87 DGGTFNNTGTIETG
-101 TLNIYGNTKDDYEIT
+101 TLDILTNITNNSNEIA
-116 GYITANNKIIYR
+116 GAITADKFIFR
-128 GTADDLYTRRLLA
+128 GSKDQFDYIHGLSAKLKANELL
-141 ELYTPELQIIG
+141 IIG
-152 EKKQTGLQIFD
+152 TKSDINPQMATGLQVLNED
-163 SNTLANVKNI
+163 VLKNVENI
-173 FIESNAPKTGLVIG
+173 VVESHGIKTGLVIG
-187 SQNNDNTP
+187 SVVGNTDNGEKVNAIVKNVYLKNDTD
-195 NQIANV
+195 
-201 EIDAP
+201 E
-206 IYLQTNAGDQDARV
+206 QDARV
-220 EVSAGSSLI
+220 EVYNGSTFT
-229 AENIIALNGKTK
+229 ADKIIADGKTK
-241 VQLNGDETSATLNNI
+241 VQLNYDSSATLKDIEVVEDGN
-256 TVQSG
+256 
-261 GDFSLQTLGKT
+261 FSLQTLGDV
-272 NPKNPL
+272 N
-278 DPTNT
+278 TNT
-283 TVTFNLNNITVGD
+283 ATFNLNNITVGD
-296 EAEFKTSIY
+296 NAEFKTSIY
-305 QNKND
+305 EYSGAIN
-310 GSISCSAANIKS
+310 CSAIDIKGD
-322 NNLTI
+322 NVTI

-340 GTYLG
+340 GTYYG
-345 KENAKNKT
+345 KDHKDNKT

-358 LINFDVKKLTIN
+358 KINFDVEKLTIN
-370 VNGTE
+370 VNGTD
-375 EYDYDSLDDYKADY
+375 EYNYSNIDEYKADY
-389 DKGVYIHVNETTNP
+389 TKGVYIHVNDKTNP
-403 TGNEI
+403 TSDEI
-408 DCSNMTVVGAS
+408 DCSNITVVGAS
-419 SNNTGNLE
+419 TNNTGNIE

-442 KVGSEGTLLPE
+442 YKNEEGTKLPE

-494 FGTEEVGALGLISW
+494 FGTEEIGALGLISW

-586 EMDHKTFTLYGSK
+586 EMDHKTLTLYGSK

-675 AQDGMES
+675 ALDGMES

-714 GVTLTNAEG
+714 GVTFTNAEG
-723 RERSFEQ
+723 RERSFGQ

>member
-1 MKKSNLKKAFALSA
+1 MRKHNLRKAFALSA

-22 GSAYAFDVNT
+22 GSAYAESINVGATDPEFNKDVIAV
-32 KDFTNTGT
+32 G
-40 IEGIYS
+40 S
-46 NITVTDGT
+46 NEA
-54 FDNTGTL
+54 F
-61 GAENVTINNGNFK
+61 NNA
-74 NTGTVTADESITV
+74 GTVNASESITV
-87 NGGTFNNTGDIETG
+87 DGGTFNNTGTIETG
-101 TLNIYGNTKDDYEIT
+101 TLDIYGNGNDKAEIAGT
-116 GYITANNKIIYR
+116 ITANNEFIYSGIGGNNFWR
-128 GTADDLYTRRLLA
+128 PLTAIVN
-141 ELYTPELQIIG
+141 TPKLHIIG
-152 EKKQTGLQIFD
+152 NVNQTGLQVFN
-163 SNTLANVKNI
+163 SKTLAGVKEI
-173 FIESNAPKTGLVIG
+173 YIVSNAPKTGLVIG

-195 NQIANV
+195 LVAANV
-201 EIDAP
+201 EIKAP
-206 IYLQTNAGDQDARV
+206 IYLQTNAGDQDARI
-220 EVSAGSSLI
+220 EVSGGSSLI
-229 AENIIALNGKTK
+229 TNKIISLNGKTM
-241 VQLNGDETSATLNNI
+241 VQLNGNETSATLNDI
-256 TVQSG
+256 TVQNDG
-261 GDFSLQTLGKT
+261 EFSLQTLGNADT
-272 NPKNPL
+272 
-278 DPTNT
+278 DTAS
-283 TVTFNLNNITVGD
+283 FNLNTITVGD
-296 EAEFKTSIY
+296 NAEFKTSIY
-305 QNKND
+305 
-310 GSISCSAANIKS
+310 GSNS
-322 NNLTI
+322 NAHITGNNVTI
-327 NLGKNAKADFGGV
+327 NLGKEAKADFGGV
-340 GTYLG
+340 GTYN
-345 KENAKNKT
+345 ENKT
-353 DWRGD
+353 KPDWRGD
-358 LINFDVKKLTIN
+358 RIYFDVNKLTIN
-370 VNGTE
+370 VNGTD
-375 EYDYDSLDDYKADY
+375 EYNYKDLAEY
-389 DKGVYIHVNETTNP
+389 KESYEHGVFISAANTKYNP
-403 TGNEI
+403 SGDIINCDNI
-408 DCSNMTVVGAS
+408 TVIGAS
-419 SNNTGNLE
+419 TNNTGNLE

-436 VKMTRE
+436 VKVTRE
-442 KVGSEGTLLPE
+442 EAGFEANKLPE
-453 ILAPAGAHV
+453 ILAPTGATV

-476 VNDDGT
+476 VDKDGN
-482 VDIDEI
+482 VDNIET

-508 RNELDDMNKRLGELR
+508 RNDLDDMNKRLGELR

-576 GDGGYDTGSF
+576 GDGGYNTGSY
-586 EMDHKTFTLYGSK
+586 EMDHKTLTLYGSK

-661 HVGSANYTAGDIKV
+661 HVGSANYQAGEIKV
-675 AQDGMES
+675 TQEGMES

-694 LDNGNIYLRA
+694 LHNGNVYLRA

-714 GVTLTNAEG
+714 GVTLTNASG
-723 RERSFEQ
+723 KERHFDE

>member
-1 MKKSNLKKAFALSA
+1 MKKSNFKKAFALSA

-22 GSAYAFDVNT
+22 GSAYANDLDT
-32 KDFTNTGT
+32 KDFKNTGT
-40 IEGIYS
+40 LEGFYS
-46 NITVTDGT
+46 TITVTDGT

-61 GAENVTINNGNFK
+61 GAEKVTINNGIFF
-74 NTGTVTADESITV
+74 NTGTIKV
-87 NGGTFNNTGDIETG
+87 DI
-101 TLNIYGNTKDDYEIT
+101 LDIYGNANDKAAIAGT
-116 GYITANNKIIYR
+116 ITANKEFIYSGIGGNSFGR
-128 GTADDLYTRRLLA
+128 PLTAIVN
-141 ELYTPELQIIG
+141 TPKLHIIG
-152 EKKQTGLQIFD
+152 EVNQTGLQIFN
-163 SNTLANVKNI
+163 SETLANVKEI

-201 EIDAP
+201 KIDAP
-206 IYLQTNAGDQDARV
+206 IYLQTNAGNQDARV
-220 EVSAGSSLI
+220 EVSGGSSLI

-272 NPKNPL
+272 NPNDPKNPL

-296 EAEFKTSIY
+296 NAEFKTSIY
-305 QNKND
+305 QNKD

-322 NNLTI
+322 DNLTI

-345 KENAKNKT
+345 EGNAKNKT

-358 LINFDVKKLTIN
+358 LINFDVDKLTIN
-370 VNGTE
+370 VNGTD
-375 EYDYDSLDDYKADY
+375 EYDYKSLKEYKDDYNY
-389 DKGVYIHVNETTNP
+389 GVYIHVNDKYNP
-403 TGNEI
+403 LVQNGCDEI
-408 DCSNMTVVGAS
+408 TVVGAR
-419 SNNTGNLE
+419 SNNTGNLA

-442 KVGSEGTLLPE
+442 YENEEGTKLPE
-453 ILAPAGAHV
+453 ILAPTGAHV

-494 FGTEEVGALGLISW
+494 FGTEEIGALGLISW

-723 RERSFEQ
+723 RERSFDQ
-730 DLGGGWCEVGV
+730 DLGGGWCEVGI

>member
-1 MKKSNLKKAFALSA
+1 MKKSNFKKAFALSA

-22 GSAYAFDVNT
+22 GSAYAQKVEVVEGET
-32 KDFTNTGT
+32 KNDASV
-40 IEGIYS
+40 IEVGQ
-46 NITVTDGT
+46 NEK
-54 FDNTGTL
+54 F
-61 GAENVTINNGNFK
+61 ENA
-74 NTGTVTADESITV
+74 GTVIADESITV
-87 NGGTFNNTGDIETG
+87 NGGTLNNTNTGTIETG
-101 TLNIYGNTKDDYEIT
+101 TLDILTNNGTEIAGT
-116 GYITANNKIIYR
+116 ITADKFIYR
-128 GTADDLYTRRLLA
+128 GFKDNHSYTRGLSAKLTVN
-141 ELYTPELQIIG
+141 ELHIIG
-152 EKKQTGLQIFD
+152 TKSDKNKNMATGLQVLNED
-163 SNTLANVKNI
+163 VLKNVNNI
-173 FIESNAPKTGLVIG
+173 YVESHGIKTGLVIG
-187 SQNNDNTP
+187 SVNGNTNDGKTVDVKVK
-195 NQIANV
+195 NV
-201 EIDAP
+201 
-206 IYLQTNAGDQDARV
+206 YLKNDTTEQDARV
-220 EVSAGSSLI
+220 EVYNGSTFT
-229 AENIIALNGKTK
+229 ADKIIADGKTK
-241 VQLNGDETSATLNNI
+241 VQLNYDSSATLHDIEVKDNGN
-256 TVQSG
+256 
-261 GDFSLQTLGKT
+261 FSLQTLGDV
-272 NPKNPL
+272 NA
-278 DPTNT
+278 NT
-283 TVTFNLNNITVGD
+283 ANFNLNTITVGD
-296 EAEFKTSIY
+296 YAQFKTCIY
-305 QNKND
+305 GNNT
-310 GSISCSAANIKS
+310 GANIKS
-322 NNLTI
+322 DNMTI
-327 NLGKNAKADFGGV
+327 NLGKEAKADFGGV
-340 GTYLG
+340 GDG
-345 KENAKNKT
+345 PNNDHEQ
-353 DWRGD
+353 WRGD
-358 LINFDVKKLTIN
+358 RINFNVDKLTIN
-370 VNGTE
+370 MTGVDTN
-375 EYDYDSLDDYKADY
+375 EYIYASAGDYKNDF
-389 DKGVYIHVNETTNP
+389 DNGVYIHVDQDWKPNDPINCDY
-403 TGNEI
+403 I
-408 DCSNMTVVGAS
+408 TVVGGDT
-419 SNNTGNLE
+419 NNTGNLE

-436 VKMTRE
+436 VKVTHE
-442 KVGSEGTLLPE
+442 YDPADSLPE
-453 ILAPAGAHV
+453 ILYPTGAHV

-714 GVTLTNAEG
+714 GVTFTNAEG
-723 RERSFEQ
+723 RERSFDQ
-730 DLGGGWCEVGV
+730 DLGGGWCEVGI

>member
-22 GSAYAFDVNT
+22 GSAYAADFIVNAGDEETDVPTINVGT
-32 KDFTNTGT
+32 DKFTN
-40 IEGIYS
+40 
-46 NITVTDGT
+46 N
-54 FDNTGTL
+54 
-61 GAENVTINNGNFK
+61 
-74 NTGTVTADESITV
+74 GTVVAKDSITV
-87 NGGTFNNTGDIETG
+87 DGGTFNNTGTIETG
-101 TLNIYGNTKDDYEIT
+101 TLDIYGNTGDDDEIT
-116 GYITANNKIIYR
+116 GKIKANNKIIYR

-173 FIESNAPKTGLVIG
+173 FIESNAPKTGLIIG

-195 NQIANV
+195 NQTADVKIY
-201 EIDAP
+201 AP

-229 AENIIALNGKTK
+229 AENIIAFNGKTK

-272 NPKNPL
+272 NPNDPKNPL

-296 EAEFKTSIY
+296 GAELKTSIY

-310 GSISCSAANIKS
+310 GSISCSATNIKS
-322 NNLTI
+322 DNLTI

-345 KENAKNKT
+345 EENPKNKT

-358 LINFDVKKLTIN
+358 LINFDVDKLTIN
-370 VNGTE
+370 VNGTD
-375 EYDYDSLDDYKADY
+375 EYKYGIEDYKADY
-389 DKGVYIHVNETTNP
+389 NYGVYIHVNDKYNP
-403 TGNEI
+403 LVQNGCDEI
-408 DCSNMTVVGAS
+408 TVIGAS

-442 KVGSEGTLLPE
+442 YKNEEGTKLPE

-476 VNDDGT
+476 VNEDGT

-576 GDGGYDTGSF
+576 GEGGYDTGSF

-675 AQDGMES
+675 ALDGMES

-714 GVTLTNAEG
+714 GVTFTNAEG

-730 DLGGGWCEVGV
+730 DLGGGWCEVGI

>member
-22 GSAYAFDVNT
+22 GSAYAESIKVYEGEIKNDTSVIEVGQ
-32 KDFTNTGT
+32 KDSF
-40 IEGIYS
+40 
-46 NITVTDGT
+46 
-54 FDNTGTL
+54 
-61 GAENVTINNGNFK
+61 ENA
-74 NTGTVTADESITV
+74 GTVNADESITV
-87 NGGTFNNTGDIETG
+87 NGGTFNNTGTITTG
-101 TLNIYGNTKDDYEIT
+101 TLEIYSNPNDKADIAGSINASQ
-116 GYITANNKIIYR
+116 GFIYR
-128 GTADDLYTRRLLA
+128 GINSNLYDRKLYA
-141 ELYTPELQIIG
+141 ELDTPVLHIIG
-152 EKKQTGLQIFD
+152 TTNQTGLQIMNND
-163 SNTLANVKNI
+163 VLTNVDKI
-173 FIESNAPKTGLVIG
+173 IVESQGAKTGLVIT
-187 SQNNDNTP
+187 NNE
-195 NQIANV
+195 QID
-201 EIDAP
+201 ITAP
-206 IYLQTNAGDQDARV
+206 IYLKHNPDASQDARV
-220 EVSAGSSLI
+220 EVYAGATLT
-229 AENIIALNGKTK
+229 ADNIIAESGKTK
-241 VQLNGDETSATLNNI
+241 VQLNGDKTSATLNNI

-296 EAEFKTSIY
+296 GAEFKTSIY
-305 QNKND
+305 QNKD

-322 NNLTI
+322 DNLTI

-340 GTYLG
+340 GTYLEEG
-345 KENAKNKT
+345 NAKNKT

-358 LINFDVKKLTIN
+358 LINFDVDKLTIN
-370 VNGTE
+370 VNGTD
-375 EYDYDSLDDYKADY
+375 EYKYGIEDYKSDY
-389 DKGVYIHVNETTNP
+389 NYGVYIHINDKYNP
-403 TGNEI
+403 LVQNGCDEI
-408 DCSNMTVVGAS
+408 TVVGAS
-419 SNNTGNLE
+419 SNNTGNLA

-442 KVGSEGTLLPE
+442 YKNEEGIKLPE
-453 ILAPAGAHV
+453 ILAPTGAHV

-714 GVTLTNAEG
+714 GVTFTNAEG
-723 RERSFEQ
+723 RERSFDQ

>member
-1 MKKSNLKKAFALSA
+1 MKKSNFKKAFALSA

-22 GSAYAFDVNT
+22 GSAYAESIKVDEGQT
-32 KDFTNTGT
+32 KNDTSV
-40 IEGIYS
+40 IEVGQNDI
-46 NITVTDGT
+46 
-54 FDNTGTL
+54 F
-61 GAENVTINNGNFK
+61 ENA
-74 NTGTVTADESITV
+74 GTVNATDSITV
-87 NGGTFNNTGDIETG
+87 DGGTFNNTGTIETG
-101 TLNIYGNTKDDYEIT
+101 TLDILTNNGTEIA
-116 GYITANNKIIYR
+116 GAITADKFIYR
-128 GTADDLYTRRLLA
+128 GLKDQADYTRGLSAKLKA
-141 ELYTPELQIIG
+141 NELRIIG
-152 EKKQTGLQIFD
+152 TKSDKNKMETGLQVLNED
-163 SNTLANVKNI
+163 VLKNVENI
-173 FIESNAPKTGLVIG
+173 VIESHGIKTGLVIG
-187 SQNNDNTP
+187 SVVGNTDNGEKVNAIAKNVYLKNDTD
-195 NQIANV
+195 
-201 EIDAP
+201 E
-206 IYLQTNAGDQDARV
+206 QDARV
-220 EVSAGSSLI
+220 EVYNGSTFT
-229 AENIIALNGKTK
+229 ADKIIADGKTK
-241 VQLNGDETSATLNNI
+241 VQLNYDSSATLKDI
-256 TVQSG
+256 EVVEG
-261 GDFSLQTLGKT
+261 GNFSLQTLGDV
-272 NPKNPL
+272 N
-278 DPTNT
+278 TNT
-283 TVTFNLNNITVGD
+283 ATFKLNTITVGND
-296 EAEFKTSIY
+296 AAFKTCIY
-305 QNKND
+305 GTNT
-310 GSISCSAANIKS
+310 GANIQS
-322 NNLTI
+322 NDMTI

-340 GTYLG
+340 GAGPGSDNYQ
-345 KENAKNKT
+345 
-353 DWRGD
+353 WRGD
-358 LINFDVKKLTIN
+358 RIDFNVDKLTIN
-370 VNGTE
+370 MTGENTN
-375 EYDYDSLDDYKADY
+375 EYNYASKDDYQHDFNN
-389 DKGVYIHVNETTNP
+389 GVYIHVPEGWQKDDPINCDY
-403 TGNEI
+403 I
-408 DCSNMTVVGAS
+408 TVVGGDT
-419 SNNTGNLE
+419 NNTGNLQ

-436 VKMTRE
+436 VKITHE
-442 KVGSEGTLLPE
+442 YDPAGDFPE
-453 ILAPAGAHV
+453 ILAPTGATV

-476 VNDDGT
+476 VDEDGT
-482 VDIDEI
+482 VTNIET

-508 RNELDDMNKRLGELR
+508 RNDLDDMNKRLGELR

-562 DPHWTLGAAFSYTD
+562 DPHWTVGAAFSYTD
-576 GDGGYDTGSF
+576 GDGGYNTGSY
-586 EMDHKTFTLYGSK
+586 EMDHKTLTLYGSK

-661 HVGSANYTAGDIKV
+661 HVGSANYQAGEIKV
-675 AQDGMES
+675 AQEGMES

-694 LDNGNIYLRA
+694 LHNGNVYLRA

-723 RERSFEQ
+723 RERSFDQ

>member
-22 GSAYAFDVNT
+22 GSAYAA
-32 KDFTNTGT
+32 DFTVNDG
-40 IEGIYS
+40 EKE
-46 NITVTDGT
+46 TD
-54 FDNTGTL
+54 
-61 GAENVTINNGNFK
+61 VPTINVGTDDFRNN
-74 NTGTVTADESITV
+74 GTVIAKDSITV
-87 NGGTFNNTGDIETG
+87 DGGTFNNTGDIETG
-101 TLNIYGNTKDDYEIT
+101 TLDIYGNTRDDDEIT
-116 GYITANNKIIYR
+116 GKIKANKKIIYR
-128 GTADDLYTRRLLA
+128 GTADNLYTRGLSA
-141 ELYTPELQIIG
+141 ELDTPVLHIIG
-152 EKKQTGLQIFD
+152 TTNQTGLQIMNND
-163 SNTLANVKNI
+163 VLTNVDKI
-173 FIESNAPKTGLVIG
+173 IVESQGEKTGLVIT
-187 SQNNDNTP
+187 NNE
-195 NQIANV
+195 QID
-201 EIDAP
+201 ITAP
-206 IYLQTNAGDQDARV
+206 IYLKYNSDADKDARV
-220 EVSAGSSLI
+220 EVYSGATLTADKII
-229 AENIIALNGKTK
+229 AESGRTK
-241 VQLNGDETSATLNNI
+241 VQANGVSFVKLNNI
-256 TVQSG
+256 VVNDKG
-261 GDFSLQTLGKT
+261 NFSLQTNSAGMPAT
-272 NPKNPL
+272 GGH
-278 DPTNT
+278 PTFELNT
-283 TVTFNLNNITVGD
+283 ITIGND
-296 EAEFKTSIY
+296 AEFKTSIY
-305 QNKND
+305 GNEPEAHIT
-310 GSISCSAANIKS
+310 GSDV
-322 NNLTI
+322 TI

-340 GTYLG
+340 GDGT
-345 KENAKNKT
+345 KA

-358 LINFDVKKLTIN
+358 RINFDVDKLTIN

-375 EYDYDSLDDYKADY
+375 EYNYGSLKNYKQSY
-389 DKGVYIHVNETTNP
+389 ENGVFISAANTKYNP
-403 TGNEI
+403 SGDNI
-408 DCSNMTVVGAS
+408 NCDNITVIGAGEA
-419 SNNTGNLE
+419 NTGNLE

-436 VKMTRE
+436 VKITRE
-442 KVGSEGTLLPE
+442 IKGEEASELPE

-714 GVTLTNAEG
+714 GVTFTNAEG
-723 RERSFEQ
+723 RERSFDQ

>member
-22 GSAYAFDVNT
+22 GSAYAGNVEVGEKEQYQTD
-32 KDFTNTGT
+32 K
-40 IEGIYS
+40 
-46 NITVTDGT
+46 ITVEASDK
-54 FDNTGTL
+54 FDNAGT
-61 GAENVTINNGNFK
+61 VTANESIIVNGGSFK
-74 NTGTVTADESITV
+74 NTGKVTANESITIT
-87 NGGTFNNTGDIETG
+87 GGTFNNTGTIETG
-101 TLNIYGNTKDDYEIT
+101 TLDILTNNGTEIAGT
-116 GYITANNKIIYR
+116 ITADKFIYR
-128 GTADDLYTRRLLA
+128 GVKDQGSYTRGLSAKLTTD
-141 ELYTPELQIIG
+141 ELHIIG
-152 EKKQTGLQIFD
+152 TKSDINQHMQTGLQVLNND
-163 SNTLANVKNI
+163 VLSNVENI
-173 FIESNAPKTGLVIG
+173 IVESHGIKTGLVIG
-187 SQNNDNTP
+187 SVNGNTADGEKVDVKVKNVYLKNDTT
-195 NQIANV
+195 
-201 EIDAP
+201 E
-206 IYLQTNAGDQDARV
+206 QDARV
-220 EVSAGSSLI
+220 EVYNGSTFT
-229 AENIIALNGKTK
+229 ADKIIADGKTK
-241 VQLNGDETSATLNNI
+241 VQLNYDSSATLKDI
-256 TVQSG
+256 EVLEG
-261 GDFSLQTLGKT
+261 GNFSLQTLGDI
-272 NPKNPL
+272 N
-278 DPTNT
+278 TNT
-283 TVTFNLNNITVGD
+283 ATFNLNTITVGD
-296 EAEFKTSIY
+296 EAAFKTCIY
-305 QNKND
+305 
-310 GSISCSAANIKS
+310 GTITGANIQSKDM
-322 NNLTI
+322 TI

-340 GTYLG
+340 GAG
-345 KENAKNKT
+345 PGSDNHQ
-353 DWRGD
+353 WRGD
-358 LINFDVKKLTIN
+358 RIDFNVDKLTIN
-370 VNGTE
+370 MTGENTTE
-375 EYDYDSLDDYKADY
+375 YNYASKDAYQHDFNN
-389 DKGVYIHVNETTNP
+389 GVYIHVPEGWQKDDPINCDY
-403 TGNEI
+403 I
-408 DCSNMTVVGAS
+408 TVVGGDT
-419 SNNTGNLE
+419 NNTGNLQ

-436 VKMTRE
+436 VKITHE
-442 KVGSEGTLLPE
+442 YDPAGEFPE
-453 ILAPAGAHV
+453 ILVPTGATV

-476 VNDDGT
+476 VDKNGNVT
-482 VDIDEI
+482 NIET

-508 RNELDDMNKRLGELR
+508 RNDLDDMNKRLGELR

-576 GDGGYDTGSF
+576 GDGGYNTGSY
-586 EMDHKTFTLYGSK
+586 EMDHKTLTLYGSK

-723 RERSFEQ
+723 RERSFDQ
-730 DLGGGWCEVGV
+730 DLGGGWCEVGI

>member
-1 MKKSNLKKAFALSA
+1 MKKSNFKKAFALSA

-22 GSAYAFDVNT
+22 GSAYAESIKVDEGQT
-32 KDFTNTGT
+32 KNDTSV
-40 IEGIYS
+40 IEVGQNDI
-46 NITVTDGT
+46 
-54 FDNTGTL
+54 F
-61 GAENVTINNGNFK
+61 ENA
-74 NTGTVTADESITV
+74 GTVNATESITV
-87 NGGTFNNTGDIETG
+87 NDGTFNNTGTIETG
-101 TLNIYGNTKDDYEIT
+101 TLDILTNNSNEIA
-116 GYITANNKIIYR
+116 GAITADKFIFR
-128 GTADDLYTRRLLA
+128 GSKDQFDYIHGLSAKLTANELL
-141 ELYTPELQIIG
+141 IIG
-152 EKKQTGLQIFD
+152 TKSDINPQMATGLQVLNED
-163 SNTLANVKNI
+163 VLKNVENI
-173 FIESNAPKTGLVIG
+173 VVESHGIKTGLVIG
-187 SQNNDNTP
+187 SVVGNTDNGKKVNAIVKNVYLKNDTD
-195 NQIANV
+195 
-201 EIDAP
+201 E
-206 IYLQTNAGDQDARV
+206 QDARV
-220 EVSAGSSLI
+220 EVYNGSTFT
-229 AENIIALNGKTK
+229 ADKIIADGKTK
-241 VQLNGDETSATLNNI
+241 VQLNYDSSATLKDIEVVEDGN
-256 TVQSG
+256 
-261 GDFSLQTLGKT
+261 FSLQTLGDV
-272 NPKNPL
+272 N
-278 DPTNT
+278 TNT
-283 TVTFNLNNITVGD
+283 ATFNLNNITVGD
-296 EAEFKTSIY
+296 NAEFKTSIY
-305 QNKND
+305 EYSGAIN
-310 GSISCSAANIKS
+310 CSAIDIKGD
-322 NNLTI
+322 NVTI

-340 GTYLG
+340 GDGTKADWLG
-345 KENAKNKT
+345 NKI
-353 DWRGD
+353 D
-358 LINFDVKKLTIN
+358 FDIDKLTIN
-370 VNGTE
+370 MDNTD
-375 EYDYDSLDDYKADY
+375 EYVYTINDTINEYKKDYS
-389 DKGVYIHVNETTNP
+389 KGVYIHVNDKYNP
-403 TGNEI
+403 LDDSIGCDRI
-408 DCSNMTVVGAS
+408 TVVGSS
-419 SNNTGNLE
+419 SNNTGNIE

-436 VKMTRE
+436 VKITQE
-442 KVGSEGTLLPE
+442 KAGQEAAALPD
-453 ILAPAGAHV
+453 ILYPTGAHV

-476 VNDDGT
+476 VDENGNVT
-482 VDIDEI
+482 DIET

-508 RNELDDMNKRLGELR
+508 RNDLDDMNKRLGELR

-723 RERSFEQ
+723 RERSFDQ
-730 DLGGGWCEVGV
+730 DLGGGWCEVGI